1 MFDRPLP
8 SFIDLAIVGAGPQAL
23 TLVTHILQKRQ
34 KFRNRFMV
42 LDPSGT
48 WLEQWRHQFRAQEIP
63 HLRSPAVHH
72 PDPNPYSLRRF
83 AENRSMELFPPYDLP
98 GTQLFEDF
106 CAEVVRQWELTDRVY
121 PGKVSQVLPI
131 QWSQQPRFQIVLAD
145 GSSLIARRVVLATGA
160 AVPNIPQWVEEIRT
174 PYPPSSLCHSQ
185 QVDLRLIKALSG
197 EHIVIVGGGLT
208 SAHLA
213 MGALK
218 RGAMV
223 TLVVRRQLR
232 ERLFDAE
239 PGWLGPKYLKDFE
252 AEDCWYR
259 RWKMIKQ
266 ARDGGSV
273 TPALMLQLRRA
284 ARQGKLKILEN
295 TDIVGA
301 LWEDEQWRVRL
312 NGELLLMFNRIWLGT
327 GTVFSYHYNNLLADV
342 LQIYPTEII
351 NGLPVLDNNLRLP
364 GSQCF
369 VMGGLAALI
378 LGPVARNLSG
388 GRMASDRLVKAIIK
402 PSLTTSFRDRER
414 NLVSQML

>member
-8 SFIDLAIVGAGPQAL
+8 SLIDLAIVGAGPQAL

-48 WLEQWRHQFRAQEIP
+48 WLEQWRHQFKAQEIP

-72 PDPNPYSLRRF
+72 PDPDPYSLRRF

-98 GTQLFEDF
+98 GTELFEDF
-106 CAEVVRQWELTDRVY
+106 CGEVVKKWELTDRVY

-131 QWSQQPRFQIVLAD
+131 QWSQKPRFQIVLTD

-185 QVDLRLIKALSG
+185 QVDLRLIKDLSG
-197 EHIVIVGGGLT
+197 EDIVIVGGGLT
-208 SAHLA
+208 SGHLA

-239 PGWLGPKYLKDFE
+239 PGWLGPKYLKGFE
-252 AEDCWYR
+252 GEDCWYR
-259 RWKMIKQ
+259 RWEMIKQ

-284 ARQGKLKILEN
+284 ARQGKLRILEN
-295 TDIVGA
+295 TEILGA
-301 LWEDEQWRVRL
+301 LWKDEQWRVRL
-312 NGELLLMFNRIWLGT
+312 NGEVSLMFNRIWLAT
-327 GTVFSYHYNNLLADV
+327 GTQFNGHEDNLLTDV
-342 LQIYPTEII
+342 LRIYRTEMI
-351 NGLPVLDNNLRLP
+351 NGLPVLDENLRIP
-364 GSQCF
+364 GSECF
-369 VMGGLAALI
+369 IMGGLAALI
-378 LGPVARNLSG
+378 VGPVARNLSG

-402 PSLTTSFRDRER
+402 PNT
-414 NLVSQML
+414 MLPLGIS